1 MYSELQ
7 GADLSARMRWQI
19 GTYVSHTVAPMHLL

>member
-7 GADLSARMRWQI
+7 GADQSARMRWLI
-19 GTYVSHTVAPMHLL
+19 ATYVSHTVAGMHLL